1 MKNTMANN
9 CPKGINLKTEG
20 SVIKSKDGPAAGSK
34 LKAKT
39 AGIITSA
46 AVIAANVSNITVF
59 LAQLDTSISFLIQLM
74 IMKRMLDLV
83 HISKFLVVIKTPI

>member
-20 SVIKSKDGPAAGSK
+20 SVIKSKGGPAAGSK

-59 LAQLDTSISFLIQLM
+59 LAQLYTSISLF
-74 IMKRMLDLV
+74 K
-83 HISKFLVVIKTPI
+83 